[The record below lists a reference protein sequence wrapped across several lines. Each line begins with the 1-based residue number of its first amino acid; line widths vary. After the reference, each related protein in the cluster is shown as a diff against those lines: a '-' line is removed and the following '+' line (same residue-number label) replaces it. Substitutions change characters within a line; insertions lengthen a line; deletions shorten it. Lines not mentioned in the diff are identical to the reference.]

1 MIFGIGNDIIEV
13 ARVKKALER
22 ENGFREK
29 IFSPREIELC
39 ESKGNKYQSY
49 AARFA
54 AKEAFMKALKT
65 GWAEGITWN
74 EIEVLNSESGAPYL
88 NLLNE
93 TQKFIGKHNIKHL
106 HISLSHLKEYAMA
119 EVILEI

>member
-93 TQKFIGKHNIKHL
+93 TQKFVGKHNIKHL

>member
-13 ARVKKALER
+13 ARVKKAIDKD
-22 ENGFREK
+22 NGFREK

-39 ESKGNKYQSY
+39 ESKSNKYQSY

-65 GWAEGITWN
+65 GWAEGITWS
-74 EIEVLNSESGAPYL
+74 EIEILNSESGAPYL
-88 NLLNE
+88 NLLNDTE
-93 TQKFIGKHNIKHL
+93 KFAGKLNIKHL
-106 HISLSHLKEYAMA
+106 HISLSHLKEYAIA

>member
-93 TQKFIGKHNIKHL
+93 TQKFVRKHNIKHL

>member
-22 ENGFREK
+22 DNGFREK

-93 TQKFIGKHNIKHL
+93 TQKFVRKHNIKHL